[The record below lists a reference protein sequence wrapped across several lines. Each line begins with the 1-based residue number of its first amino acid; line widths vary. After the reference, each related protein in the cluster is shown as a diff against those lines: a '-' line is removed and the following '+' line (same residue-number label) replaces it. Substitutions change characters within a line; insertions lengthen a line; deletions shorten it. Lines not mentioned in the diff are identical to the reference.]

1 MHNYVLMGQRF
12 HSQFETALTSLSD
25 FHGFYSVSAWRGYDC
40 PPTFFFF
47 FLFFFQT
54 FAERS
59 CETCVTH
66 RVEGVVQLIHYID
79 KALEMPSESR
89 VS

>member
-1 MHNYVLMGQRF
+1 MASTA
-12 HSQFETALTSLSD
+12 SQPGEVMTA
-25 FHGFYSVSAWRGYDC
+25 
-40 PPTFFFF
+40 PPPFF

-79 KALEMPSESR
+79 KAVEMPSELR
-89 VS
+89 VSQAHLTPAAVTRQIYRDSVCER

>member
-47 FLFFFQT
+47 FSSFSKHLQS
-54 FAERS
+54 AAVR
-59 CETCVTH
+59 
-66 RVEGVVQLIHYID
+66 RV
-79 KALEMPSESR
+79 
-89 VS
+89 